1 MNHDL
6 KYYFTLFII
15 FGVGAVIVQS
25 QFVPFMEINVWR
37 PDLVL
42 ILVLFFGR
50 RFGSIQGSTSGFILG
65 LLQDA
70 LTSMPIGI
78 SALPK
83 ALSGYAAG
91 KIKSLHL
98 GGNMYL
104 VWFMLMIFIHELIV
118 YLFLQFKSEI
128 SYTFLVYSRVF
139 PNTIYTTVM
148 LIFSNFFLK
157 KYFTDD

>member
-6 KYYFTLFII
+6 KYYITLFVILGIGTVII
-15 FGVGAVIVQS
+15 QS

-42 ILVLFFGR
+42 IIVLFFGK
-50 RFGSIQGSTSGFILG
+50 RFGSMQGSTTGFILG
-65 LLQDA
+65 IIQDA

-83 ALSGYAAG
+83 TLAGYAAG

-104 VWFMLMIFIHELIV
+104 VWFVLMIFIHELIV
-118 YLFLQFKSEI
+118 YLFLQFKSQV
-128 SYTFLVYSRVF
+128 SFPFLIYSRVF

-148 LIFSNFFLK
+148 LFFSNVFLK
-157 KYFTDD
+157 RYFNED